1 MRFIIIFWIVLF
13 GVQAISAQVLK
24 ATVKVDYSHLQDDQ
38 QGDLLQLETKIEQYL
53 NGYAWVEDEYETDV
67 NCNVQVILET
77 LQKKTHEKIYRAQFL
92 ISSESG
98 EKFYDKTWEFTYE
111 SSFPLNHTKGQFDPL
126 TYFLDYYAYLIL
138 AGELDTYD
146 LLLGTPLYEK
156 ALDIANQAMMS
167 QYPRGWSPRIDELQ
181 QITSIRAR
189 SLREIKPDF
198 FEAMYLLAEGK
209 KAEAAKFADKVFDG
223 LEKTA
228 KAQPNNRY
236 LWSFFESHYRE
247 LAQLFEGQNERLEL
261 LTEYDSRHRESYREK
276 IK

>member
-1 MRFIIIFWIVLF
+1 MRLLLFILF
-13 GVQAISAQVLK
+13 TVFTLQSLSAQVLK
-24 ATVKVDYSHLQDDQ
+24 ATVNVDFTHLPDDQ
-38 QGDLLQLETKIEQYL
+38 QGNLLQLETKIEQYL
-53 NGYAWVEDEYETDV
+53 NGYSWVEDEYETDV
-67 NCNVQVILET
+67 NCNVQVIIET

-138 AGELDTYD
+138 AGELDTYA
-146 LLLGTPLYEK
+146 LLLGTPLYEI

-167 QYPRGWSPRIDELQ
+167 QYPRGWSTRIDELQ

-209 KAEAAKFADKVFDG
+209 KAEAGKFADKVFEG
-223 LEKTA
+223 IEKTA

-247 LAQLFEGQNERLEL
+247 LAQLFDGQNQRLGL
-261 LTEYDSRHRESYREK
+261 LTEYDSRHRETYREK

>member
-1 MRFIIIFWIVLF
+1 MRLLLFILF
-13 GVQAISAQVLK
+13 TVFTLQSLSAQVLK
-24 ATVKVDYSHLQDDQ
+24 ATVNVDFTHLPDDQ
-38 QGDLLQLETKIEQYL
+38 QGNLLQLETKIEQYL
-53 NGYAWVEDEYETDV
+53 NGYSWVEDEYETDV
-67 NCNVQVILET
+67 NCNVQVIIET

-138 AGELDTYD
+138 AGELDTYA
-146 LLLGTPLYEK
+146 LLLGTPLYEI

-167 QYPRGWSPRIDELQ
+167 QFPRGWSTRIDELQ

-209 KAEAAKFADKVFDG
+209 KAEAGKFADKVFEG
-223 LEKTA
+223 IEKTA

-247 LAQLFEGQNERLEL
+247 LAQLFDGQNQRLGL
-261 LTEYDSRHRESYREK
+261 LTEYDSRHRETYREK